1 MSIKFHNICND
12 NHQIT
17 NTVAKT
23 VAKKIC
29 RWLRLTLI
37 TLMFSNSLLAKQQ
50 SDISLLKHAISLRQT
65 HQNQQAITIL
75 EGLKVNHQ
83 NHKRINIELVINYL
97 TLKQYEKADTVIQ
110 HLYQLPLS
118 NKELSKLTA
127 LQKRIP
133 KNSKHDIK
141 RHHFGLTTTLYSGID
156 SIKSQFPVY
165 EYISDF
171 DWQDV
176 YEVDVSE
183 EDIFLNRSE
192 QTDKQ
197 RNHYNAAQFLGFYR
211 FTPTKRFKV
220 NSSKVSFFWSNKIS
234 IYRQQIHHKDNY
246 QQIKYDSNF
255 SLLTTSQWLVDIR
268 YRNRSHFY
276 ADKKMLTDN
285 GLQLQFSLP
294 LFNNR
299 LKFGIEKRNKIFA
312 RSIIANNSK
321 ITTPWLEYS
330 FNISPKFTASLG
342 AQYRHKKADDPFN
355 SYNNM
360 NLYSRVN
367 YQAST
372 NINGY
377 ILLNVNKLHYL
388 KDDPNEVN
396 WSDEQRNSIALGVS
410 YRINKYFS
418 IGLNSHFIQ
427 NKLDNDFGEDQWER
441 FEAFVQYKL

>member
-1 MSIKFHNICND
+1 MTLNINIKFHNILIN
-12 NHQIT
+12 NHKST
-17 NTVAKT
+17 KKT
-23 VAKKIC
+23 
-29 RWLRLTLI
+29 WLLLSLILI
-37 TLMFSNSLLAKQQ
+37 TLLFSNFLFAKQH

-65 HQNQQAITIL
+65 HQNEQAIAIL
-75 EGLKVNHQ
+75 EGLKVNHK

-97 TLKQYEKADTVIQ
+97 TLKQYKKANTVIQ
-110 HLYQLPLS
+110 HLYLLPLS

-133 KNSKHDIK
+133 SASKMPANAHN
-141 RHHFGLTTTLYSGID
+141 FGLRTTLYSGID

-183 EDIFLNRSE
+183 EDILLNRSE
-192 QTDKQ
+192 QIDKQ
-197 RNHYNAAQFLGFYR
+197 RNHYNAAQVLGFYR
-211 FTPTKRFKV
+211 FTPSKRFKINANQV
-220 NSSKVSFFWSNKIS
+220 RFFWSNKIS
-234 IYRQQIHHKDNY
+234 VYRQQIQHKDNY
-246 QQIKYDSNF
+246 QQLKFDSNF
-255 SLLTTSQWLVDIR
+255 SLLTSSQWLVDIR

-276 ADKKMLTDN
+276 AGKKMLTDN
-285 GLQLQFSLP
+285 GVQLQLSLP

-299 LKFGIEKRNKIFA
+299 LKFGIEKRKKVFPH
-312 RSIIANNSK
+312 SLFANNSQ

-330 FNISPKFTASLG
+330 FNISPKFSASLG
-342 AQYRHKKADDPFN
+342 SQYRQKKADDPFN
-355 SYNNM
+355 SYNNI

-377 ILLNVNKLHYL
+377 LLLNVNKLHYL

-427 NKLDNDFGEDQWER
+427 NKLDNNFGEDEWER
-441 FEAFVQYKL
+441 FEAFIHYQL